1 MRSRELSEKLD
12 KILSVEEIEDKF
24 LNGLIV
30 ENKRE
35 IKKAAFA
42 VDASLYSFEKAKTA
56 NADILICHHGIMFKG
71 GNVPIVGR
79 MYDRIRFLI
88 VNDIALYVAHL
99 PLDVHP
105 QLGNNAQAVNLLGGR
120 EGRSFANFGD
130 LKVGK
135 EIIFPERMGLE
146 ELIQIIEE
154 RLDTKAILWRFGDDI
169 IRSVGYVSGGGIEA
183 LDEAIELGFD
193 AFVTGEPLHSAYWK
207 AKEAGIN
214 CIFAGHYA
222 TETLGVKALGEYIKR
237 EFGIE
242 IEFLDLPTGH

>member
-1 MRSRELSEKLD
+1 MKSRELSEKLD
-12 KILSVEEIEDKF
+12 KILSMEEIEDSS
-24 LNGLIV
+24 LNGLV
-30 ENKRE
+30 VANKGE

-42 VDASLYSFEKAKTA
+42 VDASLYSFRKAKSVD
-56 NADILICHHGIMFKG
+56 ADILICHHGIMWKG
-71 GNVPIVGR
+71 RNYPIVGR

-105 QLGNNAQAVNLLGGR
+105 KLGNNAQAVRLLGGR

-130 LKVGK
+130 LKIGK
-135 EIIFPERMGLE
+135 EIIFPEEISLDR
-146 ELIQIIEE
+146 LIEIIEK
-154 RLDTKAILWRFGDDI
+154 RFDTETIAWKFGTQT
-169 IRSVGYVSGGGIEA
+169 IRSIGYVSGGGIKA

-193 AFVTGEPLHSAYWK
+193 VFVTGEPRHDAYWK
-207 AKEAGIN
+207 AKEERIN

-222 TETLGVKALGEYIKR
+222 TETLGVRALGEYIKR
-237 EFGIE
+237 EFGIA